1 MTNITFSQRLLIWAA
16 VPLLVSAFS
25 LYYRDLGFNLYTL
38 QCSILSTSLPG
49 RVSYPESD
57 AYTSSTA
64 SYWSTLESALS
75 PACIVTPRDT
85 KDVAIAINLLGWMSL
100 NDAGRLAIRG
110 GGHTPW
116 AGSANVDGGITMDLS
131 SMKAIS
137 VNQDQS
143 VVSVGAGSIWGDV
156 YRTTDALGIAVI
168 GGRGSSIGV
177 GGLTLGGMHAIL
189 TVGADKF

>member
-1 MTNITFSQRLLIWAA
+1 MTDITFSQRLLVLAA

-25 LYYRDLGFNLYTL
+25 LYYRDLGFNLHSL
-38 QCSILSTSLPG
+38 QCSILSKSLPG
-49 RVSYPESD
+49 RVSYPESA

-85 KDVAIAINLLGWMSL
+85 KDVAIAINLLVWMSL
-100 NDAGRLAIRG
+100 NDAGQLAIRI

-116 AGSANVDGGITMDLS
+116 AGSANIDGGITMDPS
-131 SMKAIS
+131 YMRTIS
-137 VNQDQS
+137 FNQNQS

-156 YRTTDALGIAVI
+156 YRRTDALGIAVI

-177 GGLTLGGMHAIL
+177 EGLTLGGMHAL
-189 TVGADKF
+189 WPVGAEKV